1 MNIST
6 MELKLSMKHK
16 GVARIG
22 FSLLEVMIAIA
33 ILASALSVAIGTIF
47 TLHQGRAAL
56 EEELKAQA
64 IAQIMVERLQG
75 ASWDSLGKHMDAIPG
90 HNAWSWH
97 RRATR
102 QLVFT
107 PTMDPTVTPPMREK
121 ASRPEDDLI
130 ALGILSSPSGV
141 KNLNV
146 YLEYYQMRLVERVNE
161 LMAAA
166 DRAEDTEEVKAK
178 RRNPGLI
185 WREAVGDPIQGK
197 APTADLSTDD
207 KIYLPE
213 DPNVLNLSTVKSAVL
228 MRVLISWESAVGGI
242 RWHEVVVSRRK

>member
-1 MNIST
+1 MNIT
-6 MELKLSMKHK
+6 NMQLILSMEQRGANRH
-16 GVARIG
+16 G
-22 FSLLEVMIAIA
+22 FSLLEVMIAIV

-64 IAQIMVERLQG
+64 IAQVMVERLQG
-75 ASWDSLGKHMDAIPG
+75 ASWDSLGKYMDAVPG

-97 RRATR
+97 RRATK

-107 PTMDPTVTPPMREK
+107 PSMDPTVTPPMQEK
-121 ASRPEDDLI
+121 AKRPEDDLI

-141 KNLNV
+141 RNLKV

-161 LMAAA
+161 LMAA
-166 DRAEDTEEVKAK
+166 EDKAGDSEEVKAK
-178 RRNPGLI
+178 KRNPGLI

-197 APTADLSTDD
+197 VPTADLGTDD
-207 KIYLPE
+207 EIYLPD
-213 DPNVLNLSTVKSAVL
+213 DPNALNLSEVKSAVL